1 MKKIKA
7 WGGSFYTNPY
17 PITLFLLALLLF
29 VLQWSYPV
37 IMDDKWWLDKPFSL
51 DFMVER
57 YQIWSNRLVIESF
70 ALVFSHLPKLF
81 RLFNSLV
88 FVGLLDIILANS
100 LGRKVKYLFLLL
112 GFFAL
117 LPISMFLIPGLMM
130 TNLNYLWPVTA
141 GLASFL
147 LYRSYQERK
156 FKHNI
161 YIYIYYVKYITTL
174 CYESRASSSCF
185 SSRLGL

>member
-1 MKKIKA
+1 MKKIKE

-51 DFMVER
+51 GFMVER
-57 YQIWSNRLVIESF
+57 YQIWSNRLFLDSF

-117 LPISMFLIPGLMM
+117 LPISIFLIPGLMM

-147 LYRSYQERK
+147 LYRGYQERK
-156 FKHNI
+156 ANKP
-161 YIYIYYVKYITTL
+161 YIYGCKYLTAL

>member
-1 MKKIKA
+1 MKRIKE
-7 WGGSFYTNPY
+7 WGGRFYSTPY
-17 PITLFLLALLLF
+17 LISLMILAFILF
-29 VLQWSYPV
+29 VIQWSYPV

-51 DFMVER
+51 DFMVYR
-57 YQIWSNRLVIESF
+57 YQTWSNRLVIESF
-70 ALVFSHLPKLF
+70 ALMFSHLPKVF

-141 GLASFL
+141 GLVSLL

-156 FKHNI
+156 VNHI
-161 YIYIYYVKYITTL
+161 YIYIYIWLQVSYYSLPRIM
-174 CYESRASSSCF
+174 SR
-185 SSRLGL
+185 

>member
-1 MKKIKA
+1 MKKIKE
-7 WGGSFYTNPY
+7 WGGSFCANLY
-17 PITLFLLALLLF
+17 PITLFLIALLLF

-100 LGRKVKYLFLLL
+100 LGRKVKYLFLLV

-161 YIYIYYVKYITTL
+161 YIYYIKYITTL

>member
-1 MKKIKA
+1 MKKIKES
-7 WGGSFYTNPY
+7 GGSFYANPY

-117 LPISMFLIPGLMM
+117 LPLSMFLIPGLMM

-161 YIYIYYVKYITTL
+161 YILYQVYYYSLLRIT
-174 CYESRASSSCF
+174 SK
-185 SSRLGL
+185 